1 MVTLTSKQKE
11 ALVRDGYIILPGF
24 IPTDM
29 VDEAE
34 KCIDTAYANGKYKEM
49 VKKLLG
55 ADQPTPNFNRQV
67 KQAPEIMDLMYKTGL
82 FEIANDLLGEGNAV
96 VRDELAQI
104 AVTFKC
110 EHWVKAKWGMKEPHP
125 KFKWH
130 IDAGQGKY
138 ASEGTDFS
146 LLMGVALSEGQEIN
160 ENRGHFMIWPGKF
173 SNETDAKGSTL
184 YSCLRH

>member
-1 MVTLTSKQKE
+1 M
-11 ALVRDGYIILPGF
+11 RDGFVILPGF
-24 IPTDM
+24 IPPEMADK
-29 VDEAE
+29 AE
-34 KCIDTAYANGKYKEM
+34 KCIDTAYAKGQYNKM

-55 ADQPTPNFNRQV
+55 ADQPTPNFYRPV

-82 FEIANDLLGEGNAV
+82 FEIANELLGQGNAV

-110 EHWVKAKWGMKEPHP
+110 EHWVQAGRGLQEPHP

-138 ASEGTDFS
+138 AAEGTDFS
-146 LLMGVALSEGQEIN
+146 LLMGVALSEGQEID
-160 ENRGHFMIWPGKF
+160 ENRGQFVIWPGTSSINTKPA
-173 SNETDAKGSTL
+173 SKGSVAHSESQL
-184 YSCLRH
+184 KS